1 MIIHR
6 NKGFPGDKVMKV
18 SDLSIIK
25 NNKFFIGKVTED
37 QKNMWELK
45 NLFMSDDG
53 ELYSIEVTVIPEE
66 KEIIILDSVNRIIP
80 LAFDEA
86 KELSE
91 ILSAVV

>member
-1 MIIHR
+1 MT
-6 NKGFPGDKVMKV
+6 V

-25 NNKFFIGKVTED
+25 SNKFFIGKVTED
-37 QKNMWELK
+37 QKDIWELK
-45 NLFMSDDG
+45 NLFMSEQG

-66 KEIIILDSVNRIIP
+66 KEIIILDSVNRIVP

-91 ILSAVV
+91 ILNIMF

>member
-1 MIIHR
+1 MT
-6 NKGFPGDKVMKV
+6 V

-25 NNKFFIGKVTED
+25 SNKFFIGKVTED
-37 QKNMWELK
+37 QKDIWELK
-45 NLFMSDDG
+45 NLFMSEEG

-66 KEIIILDSVNRIIP
+66 KEIIILDSVNRIVP

-91 ILSAVV
+91 ILNTMFL

>member
-1 MIIHR
+1 MA
-6 NKGFPGDKVMKV
+6 V

-25 NNKFFIGKVTED
+25 SNKFFIGKVTED
-37 QKNMWELK
+37 QKDIWELK
-45 NLFMSDDG
+45 NLFISEEG

-66 KEIIILDSVNRIIP
+66 KEIIILDSVNRIVP

-91 ILSAVV
+91 ILNIMF

>member
-1 MIIHR
+1 MT
-6 NKGFPGDKVMKV
+6 V

-25 NNKFFIGKVTED
+25 SNKFFIGKVTED
-37 QKNMWELK
+37 QKDIWELK
-45 NLFMSDDG
+45 NLFMSEEG

-66 KEIIILDSVNRIIP
+66 KEIIILDSVNRIVP

-91 ILSAVV
+91 ILNIIF

>member
-1 MIIHR
+1 MT
-6 NKGFPGDKVMKV
+6 V

-25 NNKFFIGKVTED
+25 SNKFFIGKVTED
-37 QKNMWELK
+37 QKDIWELK
-45 NLFMSDDG
+45 NLFMSEEG

-66 KEIIILDSVNRIIP
+66 KEIIILDSVNRIVP

-91 ILSAVV
+91 ILNIMF

>member
-1 MIIHR
+1 MT
-6 NKGFPGDKVMKV
+6 V

-25 NNKFFIGKVTED
+25 SNKFFIGKVTED
-37 QKNMWELK
+37 QKDIWELK
-45 NLFMSDDG
+45 NLFMSEEG

-66 KEIIILDSVNRIIP
+66 KEIIILDSVNRIVP

-91 ILSAVV
+91 ILNIIVL

>member
-1 MIIHR
+1 MT
-6 NKGFPGDKVMKV
+6 V

-25 NNKFFIGKVTED
+25 SNKFFIEKVTED
-37 QKNMWELK
+37 QKDIWELK
-45 NLFMSDDG
+45 NLFMSEEG

-66 KEIIILDSVNRIIP
+66 KEIIILDSVNRIVP

-91 ILSAVV
+91 ILNIIF